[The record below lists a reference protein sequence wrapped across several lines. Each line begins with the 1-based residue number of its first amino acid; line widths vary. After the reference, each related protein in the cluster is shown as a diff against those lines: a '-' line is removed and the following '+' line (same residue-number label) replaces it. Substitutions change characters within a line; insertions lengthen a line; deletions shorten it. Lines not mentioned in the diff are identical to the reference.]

1 MPMLLLLQKKTNETE
16 DVSLTND
23 SKAKNTEK
31 SIKRK
36 FK

>member
-1 MPMLLLLQKKTNETE
+1 MPMLWLLLQKNETE